1 MADFV
6 FGQYV
11 KGNSWI
17 YRLDARFKI
26 VAFVVLIIAVFMI
39 RNVWLMAGFYLAVL
53 LLIMSARL
61 SVFRFFKAIR
71 PLMFLMVFTFF
82 MQMLYTRDDNPPLFE
97 LGFYFNLVSLILII
111 TIIVLF
117 FYIRKVIPFKFLL
130 FLTTIFLIF
139 LAQYFLISS
148 AVFNL
153 EYQLVLHE
161 RALITVAFVILR
173 IMIFISLSSLLTF
186 TTMPL
191 AMNDA
196 LESLLKPLKLIRF
209 PVSELT
215 MMFMLC
221 LRLMPML
228 YLESRKI
235 MKAQASRGVDF
246 KEGGFKQKI
255 VQIISLLIP
264 MLVLSVKRAF
274 DLADAMECR
283 GYVIGAPRTKYEVSI
298 FRFTDVLILSIAF
311 LILGLTIFLRF
322 WL

>member
-11 KGNSWI
+11 KGDSWI
-17 YRLDARFKI
+17 YKIDARFKFL
-26 VAFVVLIIAVFMI
+26 AFIVLIVAVFMI
-39 RNVWLMAGFYLAVL
+39 RNVWFMTGFYLAIL
-53 LLIMSARL
+53 LMIALARL
-61 SVFRFFKAIR
+61 SILRFLKAIR

-82 MQMLYTRDDNPPLFE
+82 MQMLYTTDDNPPLFE
-97 LGFYFNLVSLILII
+97 LGFYFNLISLILII
-111 TIIVLF
+111 LVIVLF
-117 FYIRKVIPFKFLL
+117 FYLRKVIPFKFIL

-139 LAQYFLISS
+139 FVQYFLISS
-148 AVFNL
+148 VLFNF
-153 EYQLVLHE
+153 EYQLVLYE
-161 RALITVAFVILR
+161 RALTTAIFVILR
-173 IMIFISLSSLLTF
+173 IMIFISLSSLLTY

-191 AMNDA
+191 TINDA
-196 LESLLKPLKLIRF
+196 LESLLKPLKIIRF

-246 KEGGFKQKI
+246 KEGKFKQKI
-255 VQIISLLIP
+255 VQIVSLLIP

-283 GYVIGAPRTKYEVSI
+283 GYVIGAPRTKYEVSVFKI
-298 FRFTDVLILSIAF
+298 TDILILLIAL
-311 LILGLTIFLRF
+311 LILGFTIFLRF